1 MKKLLLAAVALGLV
15 TISCGTKESSMSTGN
30 TDSTAAVDNTMQ
42 SAPATTDTMT
52 ATTNNMSNPDSMK
65 MGTDSSA
72 TATPAR

>member
-15 TISCGTKESSMSTGN
+15 TISCGTKESSMSTGS

-42 SAPATTDTMT
+42 STPATTDSM
-52 ATTNNMSNPDSMK
+52 TTNNTMSNPDSMK
-65 MGTDSSA
+65 MGTDSAA

>member
-1 MKKLLLAAVALGLV
+1 MKKLMLAAVALGLV
-15 TISCGTKESSMSTGN
+15 TISCGTKESSMSTGS

-42 SAPATTDTMT
+42 STPATTDSM
-52 ATTNNMSNPDSMK
+52 TTNSNMSSPDSMK

>member
-15 TISCGTKESSMSTGN
+15 TVSCGTKESSMSTGS

-42 SAPATTDTMT
+42 STPATTDSM
-52 ATTNNMSNPDSMK
+52 TTNNTMSSPDSMK
-65 MGTDSSA
+65 MGTDSTA

>member
-15 TISCGTKESSMSTGN
+15 TISCGTKESSMSTGS

-42 SAPATTDTMT
+42 STPATTDSM
-52 ATTNNMSNPDSMK
+52 TTNNTMSNPDSMK
-65 MGTDSSA
+65 MGTDSTA

>member
-15 TISCGTKESSMSTGN
+15 TISCGTKESSMSTGS

-42 SAPATTDTMT
+42 STPATTDSM
-52 ATTNNMSNPDSMK
+52 TTNNTMSSPDSMK
-65 MGTDSSA
+65 MGTDSTA

>member
-1 MKKLLLAAVALGLV
+1 MKKLMLAAVALGLV
-15 TISCGTKESSMSTGN
+15 TISCGNKESSMSTGS

-42 SAPATTDTMT
+42 STPATTDSM
-52 ATTNNMSNPDSMK
+52 TTNSNMSSPDSMK